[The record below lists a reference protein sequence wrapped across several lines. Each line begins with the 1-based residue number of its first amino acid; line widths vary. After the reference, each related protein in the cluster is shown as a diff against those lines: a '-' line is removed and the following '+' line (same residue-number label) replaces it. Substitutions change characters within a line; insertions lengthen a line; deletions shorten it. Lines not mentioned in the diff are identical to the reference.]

1 MISLKRRKFIQ
12 NTAALALIPIFSACE
27 KKISTEV
34 HEIHW
39 DRDMCS
45 RCVMV
50 VSDRNQTVQISNPK
64 DGVTHVFDDIGCT
77 ILWFRDQKIQW
88 KDEAIIWINDIK
100 TGKWINARTAYYD
113 TMNITPMAYGFGAH
127 EIKEE
132 IQAGLEIINFYEVE
146 KRVLEI
152 GK

>member
-39 DRDMCS
+39 DRDMCA

-50 VSDRNQTVQISNPK
+50 VSDRNQTVQ
-64 DGVTHVFDDIGCT
+64 
-77 ILWFRDQKIQW
+77 
-88 KDEAIIWINDIK
+88 AINHLHKLHFQLLSLALFLTLI
-100 TGKWINARTAYYD
+100 
-113 TMNITPMAYGFGAH
+113 F
-127 EIKEE
+127 
-132 IQAGLEIINFYEVE
+132 Q
-146 KRVLEI
+146 
-152 GK
+152 

>member
-1 MISLKRRKFIQ
+1 MNNLKLFKI
-12 NTAALALIPIFSACE
+12 LITIAIIFNFTACE

-34 HEIHW
+34 KEIHW

-50 VSDRNQTVQISNPK
+50 VSDRNQTVQISNPEN
-64 DGVTHVFDDIGCT
+64 GATHVFDDIGCT
-77 ILWFRDQKIQW
+77 ILWFRDQNIKW
-88 KDEAIIWINDIK
+88 KDNAVIWINDIK

-113 TMNITPMAYGFGAH
+113 TMNLTPMAYGFGAH

-132 IQAGLEIINFYEVE
+132 IQEGLEIIDFNEVE
-146 KRVLEI
+146 KRVLEME
-152 GK
+152 KQ

>member
-39 DRDMCS
+39 DRDMCA

-50 VSDRNQTVQISNPK
+50 VSDRNQTVQAINPK
-64 DGVTHVFDDIGCT
+64 NGKVHVFDDIGCL
-77 ILWFRDQKIQW
+77 ILWFRDQDIKW
-88 KDEAIIWINDIK
+88 ENEAVIWINDIK
-100 TGKWINARTAYYD
+100 TSKWIDARTAYYD

-127 EIKEE
+127 EAKED
-132 IQAGLEIINFYEVE
+132 IQEGLEIIDFNEVK
-146 KRVLEI
+146 KRVLESE
-152 GK
+152 